1 MQITEK
7 TLMKEVL
14 VDHLRNVLAGDP
26 DAIMLDAD
34 LAKCAGTNVLYKEFP
49 EKCIDIGIAEANMA
63 SMAAGLSSY
72 GFKPYISSFAPFA
85 TRRIADQ
92 IMISIC
98 YAQQNVKIIGTDPGI
113 TAELNG
119 GTHMAL
125 EDIGMLRSIPNIL
138 IYEPTDTME
147 FYKALPQI
155 HDYPYPCYIRMH
167 RKCPALLTKES
178 DEVNIL
184 KARVMREGSD
194 VSIVASGIMVETA
207 LLAADELQKEGI
219 SVEVVCNATVKPIDA
234 ETIIASA
241 KKTGAVVT
249 AENHNVMGALRS
261 AVCEVLAENY
271 PVPVE
276 SIGVKEK
283 FGEVGK
289 IGYLR
294 KAMNMEVCDVVS
306 AVRKVVTRK
315 QK

>member
-1 MQITEK
+1 MEINEK

-14 VDHLRNVLAGDP
+14 VDHMRKAFTIDP
-26 DAIMLDAD
+26 DVVMLDAD

-49 EKCIDIGIAEANMA
+49 DRCFDIGIAEANMA

-85 TRRIADQ
+85 TRRMADQ
-92 IMISIC
+92 VMISIC

-138 IYEPTDTME
+138 IYEPTDAME
-147 FYKALPQI
+147 FAKALPQI
-155 HDYPYPCYIRMH
+155 HAYPYPCYIRMH
-167 RKCPALLTKES
+167 RKCPTLITKES
-178 DEVNIL
+178 DEVDIL
-184 KARVMREGSD
+184 KARIMREGSD
-194 VSIVASGIMVETA
+194 CTIVASGIMVETA
-207 LLAADELQKEGI
+207 LQAADELAKEGI
-219 SVEVVCNATVKPIDA
+219 NAEVVCCHTVKPIDG
-234 ETIIASA
+234 ETIVASA

-249 AENHNVMGALRS
+249 AENHNVIGALRS
-261 AVCEVLAENY
+261 AVCEVLSENY

-276 SIGVKEK
+276 SVGVKEK

-289 IGYLR
+289 VPYLR
-294 KAMNMEVCDVVS
+294 KAMNMEISDVVT
-306 AVRKVVTRK
+306 AVKKAVSRK
-315 QK
+315 

>member
-1 MQITEK
+1 MEINEK

-14 VDHLRNVLAGDP
+14 VDHMRNVLSSDP
-26 DAIMLDAD
+26 NVVMLDAD

-49 EKCIDIGIAEANMA
+49 DRCFDIGIAEANMA

-85 TRRIADQ
+85 TRRCADQ

-113 TAELNG
+113 SAELNG

-147 FYKALPQI
+147 FAKALPQI
-155 HDYPYPCYIRMH
+155 HAYPYPCYVRMH

-184 KARVMREGSD
+184 KARIMRQGTD
-194 VSIVASGIMVETA
+194 CTIVASGIMVETA
-207 LLAADELQKEGI
+207 LQAADEMAKEGV
-219 SVEVVCNATVKPIDA
+219 SVEVVCCHTVKPIDGD
-234 ETIIASA
+234 TIVASA

-261 AVCEVLAENY
+261 AVCEVLSENY

-276 SIGVKEK
+276 SVGVKEK

-289 IGYLR
+289 VPYLR

-306 AVRKVVTRK
+306 AVKKAIARK
-315 QK
+315 

>member
-1 MQITEK
+1 MEITK
-7 TLMKEVL
+7 NTLMKEVL
-14 VDHLRNVLAGDP
+14 VDHMRNVLANDP
-26 DAIMLDAD
+26 DCVMLDAD

-49 EKCIDIGIAEANMA
+49 EKCFDVGIAEANMA

-85 TRRIADQ
+85 SRRCADQ

-113 TAELNG
+113 AAELNG

-138 IYEPTDTME
+138 IYEPTDAME

-155 HDYPYPCYIRMH
+155 HAYPYPCYVRTH
-167 RKCPALLTKES
+167 RKSPALLTKES
-178 DEVNIL
+178 DEVDIL
-184 KARVMREGSD
+184 KARIMKEGTD
-194 VSIVASGIMVETA
+194 CTIVASGIMVETA
-207 LLAADELQKEGI
+207 MLVSEELAKEGV
-219 SVEVVCNATVKPIDA
+219 SVEVVCCPTVKPIDA
-234 ETIIASA
+234 ETIVASA

-261 AVCEVLAENY
+261 AVCEVLCENY
-271 PVPVE
+271 PVPLE
-276 SIGVKEK
+276 SVGVKEK

-289 IGYLR
+289 VPYLR
-294 KAMNMEVCDVVS
+294 NVFNMNVSDVVG
-306 AVRKVVTRK
+306 AVKRVINRK
-315 QK
+315 

>member
-1 MQITEK
+1 MEINEK

-14 VDHLRNVLAGDP
+14 VDHMRTVLANDP
-26 DAIMLDAD
+26 DVVMLDAD
-34 LAKCAGTNVLYKEFP
+34 LAKCAGVNVLYKEFP
-49 EKCIDIGIAEANMA
+49 EKCFDIGIQEANMA

-85 TRRIADQ
+85 TRRMADQ

-138 IYEPTDTME
+138 IYEPTDALE
-147 FYKALPQI
+147 FAKALPQI
-155 HDYPYPCYIRMH
+155 HEYPYPCYIRMH
-167 RKCPALLTKES
+167 RKCPALITKES

-184 KARVMREGSD
+184 KARTIRKGTDCTV
-194 VSIVASGIMVETA
+194 VASGIMVETA
-207 LLAADELQKEGI
+207 LQAAEELQKEGV
-219 SVEVVCNATVKPIDA
+219 SVEVVCCHTVKPIDSEA
-234 ETIIASA
+234 IVASA

-276 SIGVKEK
+276 SVGVKEK

-289 IGYLR
+289 VPYLR
-294 KAMNMEVCDVVS
+294 KAFNMEVCDVVG
-306 AVRKVVTRK
+306 AIRKVLNRK
-315 QK
+315 

>member
-1 MQITEK
+1 MEINEK

-14 VDHLRNVLAGDP
+14 VDHMRNVLSSDP
-26 DAIMLDAD
+26 DVVMLDAD
-34 LAKCAGTNVLYKEFP
+34 LAKCAGTNGLYKEFP
-49 EKCIDIGIAEANMA
+49 DRCFDIGIAEANMA

-85 TRRIADQ
+85 TRRCADQ

-147 FYKALPQI
+147 FHKALPQI
-155 HDYPYPCYIRMH
+155 HAYPYPCYIRMH

-184 KARVMREGSD
+184 KARMMREGTD
-194 VSIVASGIMVETA
+194 CTIVASGVMVETA
-207 LLAADELQKEGI
+207 LLASEELQKEGI
-219 SVEVVCNATVKPIDA
+219 SVEVVCCHTVKPIDA
-234 ETIIASA
+234 DTIVASA

-261 AVCEVLAENY
+261 AVCEVLSENH

-276 SIGVKEK
+276 SVGVKEK

-289 IGYLR
+289 VPYLR
-294 KAMNMEVCDVVS
+294 KAMNMEVCDVVFS
-306 AVRKVVTRK
+306 VKKAIARK
-315 QK
+315 

>member
-1 MQITEK
+1 MEITQK

-14 VDHLRNVLAGDP
+14 VDHMRNVLANDP
-26 DAIMLDAD
+26 DCVMLDAD

-49 EKCIDIGIAEANMA
+49 EKCFDVGIAEANMA

-85 TRRIADQ
+85 SRRCADQ

-113 TAELNG
+113 AAELNG

-138 IYEPTDTME
+138 IYEPTDAME

-155 HDYPYPCYIRMH
+155 HAYPYPCYVRMH
-167 RKCPALLTKES
+167 RKTPALLTKES
-178 DEVNIL
+178 DEVDIL
-184 KARVMREGSD
+184 KARVMRQGSD
-194 VSIVASGIMVETA
+194 CTIVASGIMVETA
-207 LLAADELQKEGI
+207 LLAADELQKEGV
-219 SVEVVCNATVKPIDA
+219 SVEVVCCPTVKPIDA
-234 ETIIASA
+234 DTIVASA
-241 KKTGAVVT
+241 KKTGVVVT

-261 AVCEVLAENY
+261 AVCEVLCENY
-271 PVPVE
+271 PVPLE
-276 SIGVKEK
+276 SVGVKEK

-289 IGYLR
+289 VPYLR
-294 KAMNMEVCDVVS
+294 KVFNMEVCDVVS
-306 AVRKVVTRK
+306 AVKKAIARK
-315 QK
+315 

>member
-1 MQITEK
+1 MEITEK

-14 VDHLRNVLAGDP
+14 VDHMRKVLASDP
-26 DAIMLDAD
+26 NVVMLDAD

-49 EKCIDIGIAEANMA
+49 ERCYDIGIAEANMA

-92 IMISIC
+92 VMISIC

-138 IYEPTDTME
+138 IYEPTDAME
-147 FYKALPQI
+147 YYKALPQI
-155 HDYPYPCYIRMH
+155 HEYPYPCYVRMN
-167 RKCPALLTKES
+167 RKCPALITKET

-184 KARVMREGSD
+184 KARVMREGTDCS
-194 VSIVASGIMVETA
+194 VVASGIMVETA
-207 LLAADELQKEGI
+207 LQAADELAKEGV
-219 SVEVVCNATVKPIDA
+219 SVEVVCCHTVKPIDA
-234 ETIIASA
+234 DTIVASA

-249 AENHNVMGALRS
+249 AENHNVIGALRS

-276 SIGVKEK
+276 SIGVKDR

-289 IGYLR
+289 LPYLR
-294 KAMNMEVCDVVS
+294 KAMNMEVSDVVA
-306 AVRKVVTRK
+306 AVKKVITRK
-315 QK
+315 

>member
-14 VDHLRNVLAGDP
+14 VDHLRNVLANDP
-26 DAIMLDAD
+26 QVVLLDAD
-34 LAKCAGTNVLYKEFP
+34 LAKCAGTNVLYGEFP
-49 EKCIDIGIAEANMA
+49 DRCLDVGIAEANMA

-85 TRRIADQ
+85 TRRMADQ

-113 TAELNG
+113 AAELNG

-138 IYEPTDTME
+138 IYEPTDAME
-147 FYKALPQI
+147 LYKALPQI
-155 HDYPYPCYIRMH
+155 HAYPYPCYVRTH
-167 RKCPALLTKES
+167 RKSPALLTKES

-184 KARVMREGSD
+184 KARVMKEGSD
-194 VSIVASGIMVETA
+194 VTIVASGIMVETA
-207 LLAADELQKEGI
+207 MQAAAQLKEEGI
-219 SVEVVCNATVKPIDA
+219 SVEVVCCPTIKPIDVK
-234 ETIIASA
+234 TIVASA

-261 AVCEVLAENY
+261 AVCETLSENY

-276 SIGVKEK
+276 SVGVKEK

-289 IGYLR
+289 VPYLR
-294 KAMNMEVCDVVS
+294 KAMNMDVEDVVG
-306 AVRKVVTRK
+306 AVKAAIARK
-315 QK
+315 

>member
-1 MQITEK
+1 MEINEK

-14 VDHLRNVLAGDP
+14 VDHMRNVLSSDP
-26 DAIMLDAD
+26 DVVMLDAD
-34 LAKCAGTNVLYKEFP
+34 LAKCAGTNGLYKEFP
-49 EKCIDIGIAEANMA
+49 DRCFDIGIAEANMA

-85 TRRIADQ
+85 TRRCADQ

-147 FYKALPQI
+147 FHKALPQI
-155 HDYPYPCYIRMH
+155 HVYPYPCYIRMH

-184 KARVMREGSD
+184 KARMMREGTD
-194 VSIVASGIMVETA
+194 CTIVASGVMVETA
-207 LLAADELQKEGI
+207 LLASEELQKEGI
-219 SVEVVCNATVKPIDA
+219 SVEVVCCHTVKPIDA
-234 ETIIASA
+234 DTIVASA

-261 AVCEVLAENY
+261 AVCEVLSENY

-276 SIGVKEK
+276 SVGVKEK

-289 IGYLR
+289 VPYLR
-294 KAMNMEVCDVVS
+294 KAMNMEVCDVVF
-306 AVRKVVTRK
+306 AVKKAMARK
-315 QK
+315 

>member
-1 MQITEK
+1 MEITK
-7 TLMKEVL
+7 NTLMKEVL
-14 VDHLRNVLAGDP
+14 VDHMRNVLANDP
-26 DAIMLDAD
+26 DCVMLDAD

-49 EKCIDIGIAEANMA
+49 EKCFDVGIAEANMA

-85 TRRIADQ
+85 SRRCADQ

-113 TAELNG
+113 AAELNG

-138 IYEPTDTME
+138 IYEPTDAME

-155 HDYPYPCYIRMH
+155 HAYPYPCYVRMH
-167 RKCPALLTKES
+167 RKTPALLTKES
-178 DEVNIL
+178 DEVDIL
-184 KARVMREGSD
+184 KARIIKEGTD
-194 VSIVASGIMVETA
+194 CTIVASGIMVETA
-207 LLAADELQKEGI
+207 MLASEELAKEGV
-219 SVEVVCNATVKPIDA
+219 SVEVVCCPTVKPIDA
-234 ETIIASA
+234 ETIVASA

-261 AVCEVLAENY
+261 AVCEVLCENY
-271 PVPVE
+271 PVPLE

-289 IGYLR
+289 VSYLR
-294 KAMNMEVCDVVS
+294 KVFNMGVVDVVG
-306 AVRKVVTRK
+306 AVKKVLMRK
-315 QK
+315 